1 MLFFRVYQYLGP
13 VILLPLTY
21 WLWWQRFEDHRLV
34 FLILSIP
41 IVTAY
46 IVPGLGTN
54 WLKLWDFQT
63 RWKLGRFRPHHGLLF
78 GSAASMF
85 ALICLAPPAE
95 KIDLLEVLRAGF
107 VLGSVL
113 AFWNWLYDIYAVK
126 SGFVR
131 VYNRPYADRLGA
143 EAIVTDYA
151 PVYFGAFGFCFGVI
165 IRLAELWFIQSVQTE
180 PFWPFLI
187 GCHLA
192 ATGLPVMAYVANS
205 LARHGES
212 GLRSYEGVSH
222 ET

>member
-95 KIDLLEVLRAGF
+95 KIDLLEVLRGIRAG
-107 VLGSVL
+107 VGARLLEL
-113 AFWNWLYDIYAVK
+113 ALRHLRGEIRFCPCLQPAV
-126 SGFVR
+126 R
-131 VYNRPYADRLGA
+131 
-143 EAIVTDYA
+143 
-151 PVYFGAFGFCFGVI
+151 
-165 IRLAELWFIQSVQTE
+165 
-180 PFWPFLI
+180 
-187 GCHLA
+187 
-192 ATGLPVMAYVANS
+192 
-205 LARHGES
+205 
-212 GLRSYEGVSH
+212 
-222 ET
+222 